1 MSRCIALIGPANG
14 GKSTL
19 ADALANLGGGRPA
32 APQGAELRVVSFD
45 WLDERWTL
53 LDCPGAPDLMA
64 LTRDALL
71 VADAAVVVV
80 PPDPETAPL
89 VAPWLRAV
97 EEAGVPALLFVNKA
111 DAPQGRLSEIVAAL
125 QAYARHPLILRQ
137 MPIREGEHIVGAVDL
152 ISERAWRWRDGQHS
166 QLVAMP
172 ADIAETEHERHDAL
186 LEKLSEFDDWLLEEI
201 VENREP
207 PSETVY
213 AICARLIAENRA
225 IEALFGSAAKA
236 QGMTRLM
243 KALRH
248 EVPGLEALRERLGGA
263 GAVAFGAKR
272 RKHLGRLVLV
282 RALAPGVS
290 QGGKLAGGT
299 LGALIDAE
307 TERPGAVGE
316 VPAGTV
322 ALAAKADHLPAR
334 GPMTVEGTLPLPAHG
349 RTLPPQEERIVAAV
363 NERDETKLGGALAA
377 LADDDAGFSA
387 EPDSDGGGRR
397 VGVQGPLHLRAIE
410 QQLSDIYGLSIEI
423 RPVLP
428 PWRET
433 IAKTAEVHY
442 RHRKQTGG
450 AGQFADIRLVVGP
463 SPRGA
468 GFVFEDV
475 VKGGAVPRNYI
486 PAVET
491 GARDALSRGPLG
503 FPVVDVTVTL
513 TDGQHHSVDSS
524 DFAFRTAGRA
534 GVHEA
539 LALAAPVLLQ
549 PIHKVEIHA
558 PSVFTGALSALVSGL
573 KGQVLGFDR
582 DGDVAGFDLFRC
594 LMPAA
599 ALPDLA
605 PQLRAA
611 TQGTGRFEHELDHYE
626 EVYGKEAERISREH
640 AAVVAAH

>member
-19 ADALANLGGGRPA
+19 ADALAALGGGRPA
-32 APQGAELRVVSFD
+32 APQPGELRVVGFD
-45 WLDERWTL
+45 WLDEHWTL
-53 LDCPGAPDLMA
+53 LDCPGAPDLLA

-80 PPDPETAPL
+80 PPEPEAAPL

-97 EEAGVPALLFVNKA
+97 EEAGVPALMFVNKA

-137 MPIREGEHIVGAVDL
+137 MPIREGDRIVGAVDL
-152 ISERAWRWRDGQHS
+152 VSERAWRWRDGQHS

-172 ADIAETEHERHDAL
+172 ADMAETEHERHDAL

-201 VENREP
+201 IENREP
-207 PSETVY
+207 ASDSVY
-213 AICARLIAENRA
+213 AICARLIGENKA

-236 QGMTRLM
+236 QGTTRLM

-248 EVPGLEALRERLGGA
+248 EAPGLEALRERLGGA

-282 RALAPGVS
+282 RALAPGVA
-290 QGGKLAGGT
+290 QGSKLAGGT

-316 VPAGTV
+316 VPVGAV
-322 ALAAKADHLPAR
+322 AFAAKADHLPAR
-334 GPMTVEGTLPLPAHG
+334 GPMTAEGTLPLPAHG
-349 RTLPPQEERIVAAV
+349 RPLPPQEERILSAV

-377 LADDDAGFSA
+377 LADDDAGFSVAPDA
-387 EPDSDGGGRR
+387 EGHGRR
-397 VGVQGPLHLRAIE
+397 VGVQGPLHLRGIE
-410 QQLSDIYGLSIEI
+410 QQLSDIFGLAVEVG
-423 RPVLP
+423 PVLP

-433 IAKTAEVHY
+433 IARTAEVHH

-463 SPRGA
+463 APRGA

-486 PAVET
+486 PAVEA
-491 GARDALSRGPLG
+491 GARDALAKGPLG
-503 FPVVDVTVTL
+503 FPVVDIAVTL

-524 DFAFRTAGRA
+524 DFAFRTAGRS

-582 DGDVAGFDLFRC
+582 DGDAAGFDLFRC
-594 LMPAA
+594 LMPEA

-640 AAVVAAH
+640 AAVAAAH